1 MTAPK
6 LLTQLPALD
15 GFDGTELL
23 YMVQSTV
30 HGSISFDRLKAYLNK
45 LPDRL
50 AADAG
55 ETDADLNTIV
65 ESGWYRIGTANA
77 NAPDSNWQQSPMLVG
92 RGLATIAQLIFHWET
107 NTVWVR
113 SGHPPEVGGAG
124 IWQPWA
130 SVYHTGNDGNLAK
143 LDLQQWWSARQV
155 FQDRYPLAA
164 RWDDDGNTLGPFVQ
178 IQRSSSSPVAYDGLG
193 VLEFSGQNDAGQ
205 QVPYSSIAA
214 HIIDPTD
221 RSEDG
226 RVSLYTLQAG
236 VWGRR
241 AYLQDGL
248 VIGDPTGGDQGSGSL
263 NAASLYLNGTAL
275 GTLSTRDTI
284 SNGDWSGAD
293 LAVANGGTG
302 ASSAAGARTSLGLE
316 IGADVQGYDPALQ
329 TLSDFAVPN
338 RSIPYFTNALG
349 AMSTYTI
356 SADSEALLLSANN
369 AAARTNLGLGSAATE
384 NVGTSGDAIA
394 KLNTANTWSATQV
407 VTGQF
412 PVRFQWDDNGSS
424 QGPIFELFRETG
436 SASGGDNLA
445 QIRFSGRDAAG
456 AKQVHGFITSA
467 LLDATSGSDDS
478 NLTLA
483 TRSNGAYNG
492 AFTIGAGVRVGSP
505 VGGDKGAGTLN
516 ATELY
521 RNGVA
526 LGVLSTRNT
535 VDNADWSGADLSV
548 ANGGTG
554 ASNAT
559 GARANLGLGSLATL
573 NEVTTGFIASQGVAT
588 DNLATGAV
596 SEQKIANSAVTE
608 PKIANGAVTFGKLP
622 ARVGSSFGLLGY
634 QGGTGVPTSVV
645 THDAAAV
652 RTGLGLGAL
661 STRNTVDSADWSGA
675 DLSVAN
681 GGTGA
686 SNAAGARAN
695 LGLGA
700 LSTLDTVNDHTITLS
715 KLQSDSG
722 IGGFQVIGYAGA
734 VSGADATLYS
744 ASQIKANLSFGAL
757 ADLDSVGT
765 SQIDD
770 AAVTGP
776 KVLDHTITLDK
787 LPSDGGIS
795 FGLLGYAGSISGA
808 NATTFTASQI
818 KTELAYGA
826 LADLDQVNTT
836 QIAGDAVTNAKLE
849 NMAQATIKGR
859 ASGAGTGNPS
869 NLSASQVKTILNMGA
884 LAEKDTINSNDWSGV
899 SLSIANGGT
908 GSSTAANARSNL
920 GLAIGS
926 DVQAW
931 DNNLDSLAGITP
943 GVRTIPYFT
952 DVIGSMGLI
961 SFSNDMLSFLQTATD
976 TSARTELGLGSAAV
990 ENVGTSGGKVGK
1002 LNADNTYSGTSTF
1015 TGFVQVD
1022 NQIEWGT
1029 FSQNGNSNGRDIV
1042 AGTGPAQM
1050 RSSSNSTGTRKHYI
1064 LYNPNTEVG
1073 FISTNGGATNY
1084 STSSDERLKGDLKA
1098 TLEPGNVIPQIA
1110 ALLSEFRWRSD
1121 NTLDYGA
1128 SAQKLH
1134 AVFPKAVSPGETE
1147 GDVWGVDWSHA
1158 VPNHIAFSML
1168 QDARIAALEAKVDQ
1182 LSTQV
1187 AALTA

>member
-1 MTAPK
+1 VTAPK

-23 YMVQSTV
+23 YMVQSAV
-30 HGSISFDRLKAYLNK
+30 HGSISFDRLKAYLNE

-50 AADAG
+50 AADVG

-65 ESGWYRIGTANA
+65 ESGWYRVGTTNA

-92 RGLATIAQLIFHWET
+92 RGLATITQLIFHWET

-113 SGHPPEVGGAG
+113 SGHPPEAGGAG
-124 IWQPWA
+124 VWQPWA

-164 RWDDDGNTLGPFVQ
+164 RWDDDGNTLGPFMQ
-178 IQRSSSSPVAYDGLG
+178 LQRSSNSPVAYDGLG

-205 QVPYSSIAA
+205 PVPYSSIAA
-214 HIIDPTD
+214 HVIDPTD
-221 RSEDG
+221 GSEDG

-284 SNGDWSGAD
+284 SNGDWNGAD

-302 ASSAAGARTSLGLE
+302 ASNAADARTGLGLE

-329 TLSDFAVPN
+329 ALSDFAVPN
-338 RSIPYFTNALG
+338 RSIPYFTSALG

-394 KLNTANTWSATQV
+394 KLNTTNTWSATQV
-407 VTGQF
+407 ATGQF
-412 PVRFQWDDNGSS
+412 PFRLQWDDNGSS

-445 QIRFSGRDAAG
+445 QIRFSGRDGAG

-492 AFTIGAGVRVGSP
+492 AVTIGAGVRVGSP
-505 VGGDKGAGTLN
+505 AGGDKGAGTFN

-526 LGVLSTRNT
+526 LGALSTRNT
-535 VDNADWSGADLSV
+535 VDNADWSGV
-548 ANGGTG
+548 
-554 ASNAT
+554 
-559 GARANLGLGSLATL
+559 
-573 NEVTTGFIASQGVAT
+573 
-588 DNLATGAV
+588 
-596 SEQKIANSAVTE
+596 
-608 PKIANGAVTFGKLP
+608 
-622 ARVGSSFGLLGY
+622 
-634 QGGTGVPTSVV
+634 
-645 THDAAAV
+645 
-652 RTGLGLGAL
+652 
-661 STRNTVDSADWSGA
+661 

-695 LGLGA
+695 LGLGSLA
-700 LSTLDTVNDHTITLS
+700 TLDTVNDHTITLS

-722 IGGFQVIGYAGA
+722 TGGFQVIGYAGA
-734 VSGADATLYS
+734 VSGGDATLYS
-744 ASQIKANLSFGAL
+744 ASQIKANLNLGAL
-757 ADLDSVGT
+757 ADLDAVAT
-765 SQIDD
+765 AQIDD
-770 AAVTGP
+770 GAITAP
-776 KVLDHTITLDK
+776 KILDHTVSLDK
-787 LPSDGGIS
+787 LPSDGGVGGFKVI
-795 FGLLGYAGSISGA
+795 GYGGAITGA
-808 NATTFTASQI
+808 NAALYTTPQI
-818 KTELAYGA
+818 KANLALGA
-826 LADLDQVNTT
+826 LADLDQVNTA
-836 QIAGDAVTNAKLE
+836 QIASDAVTNAKLE

-926 DVQAW
+926 DVQGYDLA
-931 DNNLDSLAGITP
+931 LQSLSSFEVP
-943 GVRTIPYFT
+943 NRSIPYFT
-952 DVIGSMGLI
+952 SPLGGMSTYTISVDMESFLISGSM
-961 SFSNDMLSFLQTATD
+961 SA
-976 TSARTELGLGSAAV
+976 ARTHLGLGSAAV

-1002 LNADNTYSGTSTF
+1002 LNGNNTYSGTSTF

-1029 FSQNGNSNGRDIV
+1029 FSQNGNSDGRDIV
-1042 AGTGPAQM
+1042 ATENAAKM
-1050 RSSSNSTGTRKHYI
+1050 RSSASAGGGRSHYS
-1064 LYNPNTEVG
+1064 LHNPNGEVG
-1073 FISTNGGATNY
+1073 NIKTNGNDCTFN
-1084 STSSDERLKGDLKA
+1084 SISDARAKQNFRHTLAPGDVV
-1098 TLEPGNVIPQIA
+1098 TEIA
-1110 ALLSEFRWRSD
+1110 AVLGKFNWRSD
-1121 NTLDYGA
+1121 GSEDFGAYAQTL
-1128 SAQKLH
+1128 QPI
-1134 AVFPKAVSPGETE
+1134 FPKAVSPGETE
-1147 GDVWGVDWSHA
+1147 AEMWGVDWSRT
-1158 VPNHIAFSML
+1158 VPNVIAYVVA
-1168 QDARIAALEAKVDQ
+1168 QAREKDSRIDTLEAQVETLQNTVDQ

-1187 AALTA
+1187 AALAA